1 MNKKKNQNA
10 NLESRK
16 PTFLLMGLITAASIS
31 LAAMELVSIDK
42 QPYVELSE
50 NGANA
55 KNFVP
60 DYVPQTPP
68 PSKPEPIIPPEV
80 DVPLDP
86 PATDTEEADK
96 DEDVDKNKVIIP
108 DIPFTPPVFGKTEKK
123 EAKIYDFPSQEASF
137 DGGIDAMYEFLY
149 KNIEYPKMAKA
160 AGIQGKIFV
169 EFIVD
174 EEGKVS
180 EVKTLNEKGGGL
192 EEETIRVVKMLPN
205 WTPAEQAGV
214 KVKQRFRLPVKYVL
228 E

>member
-16 PTFLLMGLITAASIS
+16 PAFLLMGLITAASIS

-50 NGANA
+50 QAANA

-60 DYVPQTPP
+60 DYVPETPP
-68 PSKPEPIIPPEV
+68 PPKPEPIIPPKV

-86 PATDTEEADK
+86 PATETIEAKK
-96 DEDVDKNKVIIP
+96 DEKVDKKLVIP
-108 DIPFTPPVFGKTEKK
+108 DIPFTPPVIGTKK
-123 EAKIYDFPSQEASF
+123 KKPAKIYDFPSQEATF
-137 DGGIDAMYEFLY
+137 DGGMDAMYEFLY
-149 KNIEYPKMAKA
+149 KNIVYPKMAKA

-174 EEGKVS
+174 EDGNVT

-192 EEETIRVVKMLPN
+192 EEETIRVVEMLPN
-205 WTPAEQAGV
+205 WAPAEQAGV